1 MKKELICFI
10 NTNIEGDS
18 VRVSR
23 VDDGTNKHIL
33 LKAGEGFMIV
43 DVAELLDAVGAIGH
57 YAALFDQE
65 ELMKARR
72 AKAALGPQPPV
83 TTVKHASK
91 EEEIV
96 FDVSMSSGPSASEL
110 ALEAQT
116 QHMQGGS
123 LVLKED
129 K

>member
-72 AKAALGPQPPV
+72 AKAATAPRPPV
-83 TTVKHASK
+83 PSK
-91 EEEIV
+91 EDEIV
-96 FDVSMSSGPSASEL
+96 FDVPTLAGPSASEL

-123 LVLKED
+123 LVLREKE
-129 K
+129 